1 MKDDLIYTVRPLDD
15 KWKNLIVVVENNGAD
30 IVARVIKKIGRQF
43 SKLESAKIYM
53 GETKENFGPHPR
65 EWNSYTRAYYV
76 GTYLPK
82 TAEKFT
88 SEVIE

>member
-15 KWKNLIVVVENNGAD
+15 NWKNLVVVVENNGAD

-43 SKLESAKIYM
+43 PKLESAKIYM
-53 GETKENFGPHPR
+53 GETKETSGPHPR
-65 EWNSYTRAYYV
+65 QWDFYTRAYYA

-88 SEVIE
+88 SEVIK

>member
-15 KWKNLIVVVENNGAD
+15 NWKNLVVVVENNVAN
-30 IVARVIKKIGRQF
+30 IVARVIKKIQRQF
-43 SKLESAKIYM
+43 PKMESAKIYM
-53 GETKENFGPHPR
+53 GETEENYGPHPR
-65 EWNSYTRAYYV
+65 EWNFYTRAYYA